1 MNMRIVF
8 LGTPA
13 FAVATLDALIKAG
26 HNIVGVITSTDKY
39 GGRGKKK
46 LLVSAVKQYALDH
59 DLPILQP
66 KNLKAPDFQEALRAW
81 NADIQVVVAFRMLPI
96 AVWDMPEHGTINL
109 HGSLLPK
116 YRGAAPINWAV
127 INGEKETGVTT
138 FRLKHVIDTG
148 DLIAQS
154 VLPIDINDT
163 AGDVHDKMMILGAQ
177 TMVET
182 INKIQ
187 SGNVEYQQQDDTQV
201 SKAPKI
207 YPEMCKID
215 FNKECRTVHNFIR
228 GLSPYP
234 GSWTVLNSLK
244 LKILQSSIKEV
255 KHDLHP
261 GVFVSDNSTFI
272 QVACASGFI
281 NIHRLQ
287 LEGKRQMDTKSFL
300 NGYDF

>member
-138 FRLKHVIDTG
+138 FRLKHEIDTG